1 MTKILAIYRATR
13 FSPNSVEKD
22 KAILDE
28 VSDLLKLKG
37 YTVNFITEEKLTGN
51 EDADF
56 IFSMGR
62 LQQTLDILKKKEA
75 LGITVLNSTQSVAS
89 CARSY
94 IDKIMRDNNIPAA
107 PLTGDCGYWLKRGD
121 QAAQERND
129 VIFAA
134 NETDRDLKLGEFKQR
149 GISNV
154 VITAHVKGDCVKFY
168 GVRGTGFFKTF
179 YPCDDGE
186 TKFGNEL
193 HNGMPHHY
201 EFSIA
206 DLNRDAEKLA
216 SLTGLYIYGGDCIV
230 RQDGSYAIIDFN
242 DWPSFS
248 RCRHSAALTIA
259 SLIKE
264 KESNGM

>member
-1 MTKILAIYRATR
+1 MTKILAIYRAPR

-28 VSDLLKLKG
+28 VGDLLKQKG
-37 YTVNFITEEKLTGN
+37 FTVNFVTEEKLTGN
-51 EDADF
+51 ENADI

-75 LGITVLNSTQSVAS
+75 TGISVFNSPQSVAS

-94 IDKIMRDNNIPAA
+94 IDKLMRNNNIPAA

-121 QAAQERND
+121 QAAQQRND
-129 VIFAA
+129 VVYAA
-134 NETDRDLKLGEFKQR
+134 NENDKTMKLSEFIQR
-149 GISNV
+149 GINDV
-154 VITAHVKGDCVKFY
+154 VITAHIKGDCVKFY
-168 GVRGTGFFKTF
+168 GIRGTGFFKTF
-179 YPCDDGE
+179 YPCDDGD
-186 TKFGNEL
+186 TKFDNEL
-193 HNGMPHHY
+193 HNGMSQHY
-201 EFSIA
+201 GFSTA
-206 DLNRDAEKLA
+206 HLNRDAEKLA
-216 SLTGLYIYGGDCIV
+216 SLTGMYIYGGDCIV

-248 RCRHSAALTIA
+248 RCRHDAALAIT

-264 KESNGM
+264 KE